1 MNTMAN
7 RIVLAKSVEEQ
18 YRKWQKEPY
27 EKTGYAIA
35 FDNSESLD
43 CLISLPAGSGS
54 STAVE
59 GDLTILN
66 DLMYRFLRKHPDAK
80 VLPVHSHPI
89 ECLSSRDEKTLRTL
103 AKFKLN
109 YALVVTPT
117 TING

>member
-1 MNTMAN
+1 MPIELT
-7 RIVLAKSVEEQ
+7 
-18 YRKWQKEPY
+18 
-27 EKTGYAIA
+27 
-35 FDNSESLD
+35 
-43 CLISLPAGSGS
+43 
-54 STAVE
+54 
-59 GDLTILN
+59 TILN

-117 TING
+117 TINGYYTNMNGSIQKIPVDVIDDSKFPEQSQRKVREYLEGIYNGGGDSK